1 MTITIIEN
9 VRGYFGSRPP
19 LVMCMIFLGSM
30 AVGLITFAYFVSDM
44 PKTIVDQEFNKFM
57 ERLSALNLC
66 VGDERGGGVVG
77 GGGSSLAN
85 GSQPAVAL
93 GLGRMRYVERMRQA
107 DSYVFRDQQH
117 GKLVTSVMTSPPS
130 AATRSSVVNVTTTMV
145 LEIAASSGLLSMA
158 TLHNWTSVSATVWA
172 SQLGRAEY
180 GQDMEAN
187 VTMVLPPLGNH
198 SRPCLTGHRG
208 RCFRVMSCVTLTAPR
223 HFFPPTQRPDA
234 MDKCHRDPELGA
246 ENHLHG
252 EVVFASE
259 RCANASLIQLQL
271 MYDSAHHA
279 LIDMDRSA
287 MNLHLMHSSYF
298 LFVMVISLFCY
309 AIIKGRPPKVKVIHT
324 QCPSDKV

>member
-93 GLGRMRYVERMRQA
+93 GLGRMR
-107 DSYVFRDQQH
+107 
-117 GKLVTSVMTSPPS
+117 
-130 AATRSSVVNVTTTMV
+130 NVTTTMV

-324 QCPSDKV
+324 QCPSDKHTLIQV